1 MNTLTRQE
9 MQGLAFEPQ
18 QPEIEQ
24 LDLVRY
30 WRAIARNK
38 WRILGLVVLVGL
50 IATLYAY
57 SLTPVYRSTATVL
70 VEGARPKAVQTLD
83 ELSIA
88 YNGAS
93 RDYFLT
99 QFEIIKSREF
109 AERLVR
115 VMDLTKHPEFN
126 GRGARKPWYSA
137 LLPGFSSEAPVQQQV
152 NSRDL
157 EEAVVSSIMART
169 SLQPVRNTQL
179 VNLSFDSTDPE
190 LAARVPNT
198 LATIYIVAD
207 LEARGEFRVGGIET
221 EVHQLRVAHRLE

>member
-30 WRAIARNK
+30 WRAISRNK
-38 WRILGLVVLVGL
+38 WRIAALTVLVGL

-57 SLTPVYRSTATVL
+57 GLPPVYRATATVI
-70 VEGARPKAVQTLD
+70 VEGSRNSKGVSQD
-83 ELSIA
+83 ELYIA
-88 YNGAS
+88 YTGSS
-93 RDYFLT
+93 RDYYLT

-115 VMDLTKHPEFN
+115 VMGLTKHPEFDPRN
-126 GRGARKPWYSA
+126 VPKPWYAA
-137 LLPGFSSEAPVQQQV
+137 LLPNFGSSAPAVPVAPVE
-152 NSRDL
+152 L
-157 EEAVVSSIMART
+157 EDRVIGAVMART

-179 VNLSFDSTDPE
+179 VKVSFD
-190 LAARVPNT
+190 
-198 LATIYIVAD
+198 
-207 LEARGEFRVGGIET
+207 
-221 EVHQLRVAHRLE
+221 